1 METFWNWKSV
11 EYSCFWYV
19 NIRNIRKIFFFNIQD
34 KILVILFHWMR
45 NDDSKIK
52 YNESEWEREQSITI
66 NNNKIKQVNSYYC
79 ESVIFQYYSFFFDQK
94 NHHHLFHTIVCGKRK
109 DRNRKKIWNLPRA
122 NQMKWW
128 WWWWFTKKEKK

>member
-19 NIRNIRKIFFFNIQD
+19 NIRNIRNFFFNIQD

-52 YNESEWEREQSITI
+52 YNESEREREQSITI

-79 ESVIFQYYSFFFDQK
+79 ESVIFQYYSFF
-94 NHHHLFHTIVCGKRK
+94 LTRK
-109 DRNRKKIWNLPRA
+109 IIIICFTLLYVANEKIEIEKKSETCLELIKWNDDDDDDLSRKK
-122 NQMKWW
+122 
-128 WWWWFTKKEKK
+128 KK